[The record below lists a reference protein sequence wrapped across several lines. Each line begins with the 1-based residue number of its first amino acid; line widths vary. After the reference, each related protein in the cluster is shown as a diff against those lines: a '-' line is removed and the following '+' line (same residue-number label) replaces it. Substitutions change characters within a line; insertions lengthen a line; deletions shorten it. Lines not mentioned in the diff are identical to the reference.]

1 VIRKFV
7 VVAAVGLLAS
17 LPAKEAAS
25 GSIAFVSVPLAKVV
39 SDSRLIVIAS
49 VEQVETFIP
58 TTTRT
63 GDPGIKYFAVRIE
76 EVLKSTEAEAPKNLK
91 GSPIVV
97 FDPQEVFY
105 HEHADMI
112 AAGVISFVDPRYP
125 TKVPQV
131 AAGDRLVFFLA
142 GRDKQLKLP
151 RPDAHFL
158 VCGRAYD
165 RLDIKR
171 AVLRRLK

>member
-1 VIRKFV
+1 MARASRWWKYTKSIATNQRTRNNKEPSRFGARAFLLPHIRDFPLGCARVIRKFV

-125 TKVPQV
+125 TNN
-131 AAGDRLVFFLA
+131 
-142 GRDKQLKLP
+142 
-151 RPDAHFL
+151 
-158 VCGRAYD
+158 
-165 RLDIKR
+165 
-171 AVLRRLK
+171 